1 MYQGTCTVHTLAS
14 GDATRVPC
22 ACVPWCVPGLAWSGA
37 LQSVGGGLV
46 LRLVRKVGVYL
57 VFVPAPPVVSLNQ
70 YCKLNRYSAP
80 PGVFLSVQCV
90 STGPTVHVL
99 VCARVPCV
107 CPGSAPR
114 CADWPL
120 FPKCGRPTKWPTFAY
135 DRHPQPKIAPQSDL
149 TLSTAQWVGTTSR
162 GPTGGRVP
170 SWGNLI
176 TN

>member
-1 MYQGTCTVHTLAS
+1 M
-14 GDATRVPC
+14 
-22 ACVPWCVPGLAWSGA
+22 
-37 LQSVGGGLV
+37 
-46 LRLVRKVGVYL
+46 RLVRKVGVYL

-120 FPKCGRPTKWPTFAY
+120 FPKCGRPTKWPTFAFR
-135 DRHPQPKIAPQSDL
+135 RHPQPKIVPRLDL
-149 TLSTAQWVGTTSR
+149 TLSGCFPHGTLSGTPVIAAMLR
-162 GPTGGRVP
+162 GLAPRAASCSAATLTHGLILYFLPVRTRAWSSPVRVCVL
-170 SWGNLI
+170 SAVEI
-176 TN
+176 